1 MVESGLLPILWF
13 TAGAVTALLSMW
25 LGLVSLA
32 YEVEQWLRRLR
43 SAELL
48 NGPPLEEPSPMGRI
62 NAIAD
67 LFVPELKAEV
77 KRLNTAAVAFETW
90 VEQAAAEKRSQRS
103 VSQVTLERYAEV
115 QRAVLER
122 VNCSCGVP
130 SIVAAGKRRPI
141 SMFRW
146 STARPIFHGCPRIC
160 WFRWDAGSTSWISN

>member
-25 LGLVSLA
+25 LGGWVFFRMLERRERRRVRQEQLAGLVSLA

-122 VNCSCGVP
+122 VKD
-130 SIVAAGKRRPI
+130 VARRAEGLI
-141 SMFRW
+141 
-146 STARPIFHGCPRIC
+146 G
-160 WFRWDAGSTSWISN
+160 

>member
-13 TAGAVTALLSMW
+13 TAGAVTALLSVW
-25 LGLVSLA
+25 LGGWVFFRMLERRERRRVRQEQLAGLVSLA

-48 NGPPLEEPSPMGRI
+48 NGPPLEEPSPMSRI
-62 NAIAD
+62 NTIAD

-90 VEQAAAEKRSQRS
+90 VEQAAGEKRSQRS
-103 VSQVTLERYAEV
+103 VSQATLERHAEV

-122 VNCSCGVP
+122 
-130 SIVAAGKRRPI
+130 IKDVARKAEGLI
-141 SMFRW
+141 
-146 STARPIFHGCPRIC
+146 G
-160 WFRWDAGSTSWISN
+160 G